1 MDRRQ
6 DEQGVKNG
14 MVSYGD
20 LAISILAASLP
31 LTMPILYASIG
42 EVYAERSGVLNMGI
56 EGVMSLS
63 AFISLWVTFS
73 TGSYLYGLLAAMAV
87 GSAMGVL
94 HSFATIRI
102 GINQLIAGLMIYF
115 LALSLGDFG
124 YIIVTKTSY
133 LHVRPI
139 SPVQIPILSNLP
151 VVGPILFSQNILVY
165 ASLAL
170 AILLGLVLYRTT
182 WGLKIRAVGENPEAA
197 DSAGINVNLVR
208 NLCVILGATLAGLAG
223 ASLVLGYLGL
233 YATGDTLVAGRGW
246 IAIVVVIFA
255 RWSPYKAIAGAWLF
269 GLGYSIAAIFIGS
282 GIFSGLGTA
291 SGYFLLAIPYIFA
304 IIFILLFHR
313 GTKSPSSLTVPYKR
327 K

>member
-1 MDRRQ
+1 
-6 DEQGVKNG
+6 
-14 MVSYGD
+14 MVSYYD

-63 AFISLWVTFS
+63 AFVSLWVTFT
-73 TGSYLYGLLAAMAV
+73 TGSYLLGLLAGVTAGA
-87 GSAMGVL
+87 AMGAL
-94 HSFATIRI
+94 HAFATVKI

-115 LALSLGDFG
+115 LALSMGDFG
-124 YIIVTKTSY
+124 YILVTKTTY
-133 LHVRPI
+133 LHIAPI
-139 SPVQIPILSNLP
+139 SPVQIPHLSNLP
-151 VVGPILFSQNILVY
+151 VVGPIIFSQNILVY
-165 ASLAL
+165 ASFAAAL
-170 AILLGLVLYRTT
+170 ILGFVLYRTT

-197 DSAGINVNLVR
+197 DSAGVNVNLVR

-282 GIFSGLGTA
+282 GILSNLGPG
-291 SGYFLLAIPYIFA
+291 SGYFLLAIPYIIA
-304 IIFILLFHR
+304 IVFILLFHR

>member
-1 MDRRQ
+1 
-6 DEQGVKNG
+6 
-14 MVSYGD
+14 MVAYGD
-20 LAISILAASLP
+20 LVVSILAASLP
-31 LTMPILYASIG
+31 LTMPILYASVG

-63 AFISLWVTFS
+63 AFVSLLVTFS
-73 TGSYLYGLLAAMAV
+73 TGSYLYGLLAAVTTGM
-87 GSAMGVL
+87 AMGLL
-94 HSFATIRI
+94 HSFATVRI

-115 LALSLGDFG
+115 LAQYTGDFG
-124 YIIVTKTSY
+124 YVILTKTKY
-133 LHVRPI
+133 LHVTPI
-139 SPVQIPILSNLP
+139 SPVQIPVFSKLP
-151 VVGPILFSQNILVY
+151 VMGPILFSQNILVY
-165 ASLAL
+165 ASFAT
-170 AILLGLVLYRTT
+170 AILLGLILYRTT
-182 WGLKIRAVGENPEAA
+182 WGLKIRAVGESPEAA

-208 NLCVILGATLAGLAG
+208 HLCVILGSTLAGLAG

-269 GLGYSIAAIFIGS
+269 GLGYSIAAVFIGS
-282 GIFSGLGTA
+282 GVFSSLGTA

-304 IIFILLFHR
+304 IVFILLFHR
-313 GTKSPSSLTVPYKR
+313 GIKSPSSLTVPYKR

>member
-1 MDRRQ
+1 MI
-6 DEQGVKNG
+6 N
-14 MVSYGD
+14 YGD
-20 LAISILAASLP
+20 LIVSILAASLP

-56 EGVMSLS
+56 EGIMSLS
-63 AFISLWVTFS
+63 AFVSLWVTFS
-73 TGSYLYGLLAAMAV
+73 TGSYLDGLLAGVAAGV
-87 GSAMGVL
+87 AMGVL
-94 HSFATIRI
+94 HSFVTVRM
-102 GINQLIAGLMIYF
+102 GVNQLIAGLMIYF
-115 LALSLGDFG
+115 LALYMGDFG
-124 YIIVTKTSY
+124 YVIATKTSY

-139 SPVQIPILSNLP
+139 SPVQIPVLSKLP

-165 ASLAL
+165 ASFAV
-170 AILLGLVLYRTT
+170 AIVAGLVLYRTT

-208 NLCVILGATLAGLAG
+208 HLCVILGSALAAVGG

-233 YATGDTLVAGRGW
+233 YATGDTLVAGRGF

-255 RWSPYKAIAGAWLF
+255 GWNPYKAIAGAWLF
-269 GLGYSIAAIFIGS
+269 GLGYAIAAIFIGS
-282 GIFSGLGTA
+282 GLFSSFGTA
-291 SGYFLLAIPYIFA
+291 AGYFLLAIPYIFA
-304 IIFILLFHR
+304 IIFILVFHR

>member
-1 MDRRQ
+1 VDRRK
-6 DEQGVKNG
+6 DEQEALNA
-14 MVSYGD
+14 MVAYGD
-20 LAISILAASLP
+20 LVVSILATSLP
-31 LTMPILYASIG
+31 LTMPILFASIG
-42 EVYAERSGVLNMGI
+42 EVYAEKSGVLNMGI

-63 AFISLWVTFS
+63 AFVSLWTAFS
-73 TGSYLYGLLAAMAV
+73 TGSYLYGLLAGMAV
-87 GSAMGVL
+87 GLAAGAL
-94 HSFATIRI
+94 HSFATVRI
-102 GINQLIAGLMIYF
+102 GINQLIAGLMLYF

-124 YIIVTKTSY
+124 YVILSKTKVPY
-133 LHVRPI
+133 VRPL
-139 SPVQIPILSNLP
+139 SPIHIPVLSDLP
-151 VVGPILFSQNILVY
+151 VFGPILFNQNVLVY
-165 ASLAL
+165 ASFAV
-170 AILLGLVLYRTT
+170 ATLLGLVLYRTT

-208 NLCVILGATLAGLAG
+208 HLCVILGAALAGLAG

-255 RWSPYKAIAGAWLF
+255 RWSPYKAIAGAWVF
-269 GLGYSIAAIFIGS
+269 GLGYSIAAVFIGS
-282 GIFSGLGTA
+282 GLFSSLGPG
-291 SGYFLLAIPYIFA
+291 SGYFLLAIPYVFA

>member
-1 MDRRQ
+1 
-6 DEQGVKNG
+6 
-14 MVSYGD
+14 MVNYAD
-20 LAISILAASLP
+20 LTVSILAASLP

-42 EVYAERSGVLNMGI
+42 EVYAEKSGVLNMGI

-63 AFISLWVTFS
+63 AFVSLWVTFT
-73 TGSYLYGLLAAMAV
+73 TGSYPYGLLAGVAA
-87 GSAMGVL
+87 GLAMGVL
-94 HSFATIRI
+94 HSYATVKI

-124 YIIVTKTSY
+124 YVIATKTSY
-133 LHVRPI
+133 LHVSPI
-139 SPVQIPILSNLP
+139 GPVQIPFLSGLP
-151 VVGPILFSQNILVY
+151 VVGPILFSQNVLVY
-165 ASLAL
+165 ASFVL

-208 NLCVILGATLAGLAG
+208 HACVILGAALAGLAG

-246 IAIVVVIFA
+246 IAVVVVIFA
-255 RWSPYKAIAGAWLF
+255 RWSPYKAIAGAWVF
-269 GLGYSIAAIFIGS
+269 GLGYSIAAVFIGS
-282 GIFSGLGTA
+282 GLFSSLGTS
-291 SGYFLLAIPYIFA
+291 SGYLLLAIPYIFA
-304 IIFILLFHR
+304 IVFILLFHR